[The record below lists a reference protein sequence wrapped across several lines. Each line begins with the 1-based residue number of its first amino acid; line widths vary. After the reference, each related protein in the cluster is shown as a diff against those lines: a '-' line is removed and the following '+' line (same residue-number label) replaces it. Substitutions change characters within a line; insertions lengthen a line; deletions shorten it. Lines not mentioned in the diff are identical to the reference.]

1 MSILP
6 NHNDINLEKIKD
18 ALSPSATPVRC
29 ADRINEA
36 FKQAALKGDFET
48 VKEMIKQYSDDL
60 KPLNN
65 CTKRLIAF
73 RGNVKLLK
81 FIDGAVGARA
91 NTNRRACGA

>member
-6 NHNDINLEKIKD
+6 NNNDINLEKIKD
-18 ALSPSATPVRC
+18 ALSPKATSP
-29 ADRINEA
+29 AIINQA